1 MRKRRSNKPKGY
13 WQGIENRK
21 EFFYDFARELKFD
34 PTIPSNW
41 RKVTK
46 AQILERGVSKKR
58 EYMTKELKKSFLFF
72 FFFERVLDCWC
83 ILVARYRKPLKE
95 HSQDPISL
103 SSVPILYWL
112 TMFFF
117 LWVYTYPHHSRA

>member
-46 AQILERGVSKKR
+46 AQLLERGVRKKER
-58 EYMTKELKKSFLFF
+58 NYDQVVEHPLFVVVVVVVVVA
-72 FFFERVLDCWC
+72 RVLDCWC
-83 ILVARYRKPLKE
+83 ILVARCRKPLKE

-103 SSVPILYWL
+103 
-112 TMFFF
+112 
-117 LWVYTYPHHSRA
+117 

>member
-83 ILVARYRKPLKE
+83 ILVARCRKPLKE